1 MVCKIDQQPRGTGTH
16 NNKSV
21 AKDEASKRALEVL
34 DPRLVRTATSDL
46 HMTSTGIFSGIYI
59 FQPLLSAEKA
69 KSQNGAEAK
78 PSIVAPQD
86 DASVAHKSMTSES

>member
-1 MVCKIDQQPRGTGTH
+1 MASRGRAVPYI
-16 NNKSV
+16 V
-21 AKDEASKRALEVL
+21 AGI
-34 DPRLVRTATSDL
+34 
-46 HMTSTGIFSGIYI
+46 TGIFSGIYI